1 MNLWGDRVG
10 YSKYKYEGLLNLCL
24 EVFKRLGYTKEDS
37 YTIGEVLLL
46 ADLFGIE
53 SHGVQRLTLYY
64 KGIRNGSIKV
74 KNHMNIVKESPVSVV
89 IDGDGGMGQIIS
101 KKAMERA
108 IDKAKKTGIGMAIV
122 KNSNHFGIAG
132 YYSRMAERKGLMGI
146 AMTNTRA
153 IVLPTYGREQMLGTN
168 PISIAMP
175 ARPIP
180 FLLDMAT
187 SVITRGKVEVYSKN
201 NQKLNYGWAMDDEGR
216 KTDNPDEVLKLAN
229 GNTGGLLPLGGDT
242 EIFGGHK
249 GYGISFAVEM
259 FTSILSGGLTSDE
272 IRGNNN
278 TNGVC
283 HAFAAIDYGL
293 FDDKN
298 AIEKR
303 MSAYMQKIRNSKKA
317 YGASRIYTHGEKE
330 LEAYEDRMENGIPIN
345 ENTIVEIKEICDY
358 VDIDINNYLKKY

>member
-1 MNLWGDRVG
+1 M
-10 YSKYKYEGLLNLCL
+10 
-24 EVFKRLGYTKEDS
+24 
-37 YTIGEVLLL
+37 
-46 ADLFGIE
+46 
-53 SHGVQRLTLYY
+53 
-64 KGIRNGSIKV
+64 
-74 KNHMNIVKESPVSVV
+74 
-89 IDGDGGMGQIIS
+89 
-101 KKAMERA
+101 
-108 IDKAKKTGIGMAIV
+108 
-122 KNSNHFGIAG
+122 
-132 YYSRMAERKGLMGI
+132 
-146 AMTNTRA
+146 
-153 IVLPTYGREQMLGTN
+153 
-168 PISIAMP
+168 
-175 ARPIP
+175 
-180 FLLDMAT
+180 
-187 SVITRGKVEVYSKN
+187 
-201 NQKLNYGWAMDDEGR
+201 
-216 KTDNPDEVLKLAN
+216 
-229 GNTGGLLPLGGDT
+229 PLGGDT